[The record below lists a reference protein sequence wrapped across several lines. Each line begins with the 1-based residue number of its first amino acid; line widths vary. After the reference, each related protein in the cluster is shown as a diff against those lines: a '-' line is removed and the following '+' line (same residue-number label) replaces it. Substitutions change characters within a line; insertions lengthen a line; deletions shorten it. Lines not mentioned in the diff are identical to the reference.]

1 MTAPVLETEKLSMVF
16 SNGNRALDA
25 VDLTL
30 HPGRA
35 LALVGESGSG
45 KSTCAKL
52 LTHMMQPTSGRILF
66 RGRDVT
72 GLSDKGSAGRQDLL
86 AYRRIVQMVFQD
98 PFAALNPAHTVAH
111 HLARPL
117 ALHRPDLDR
126 RARGTE
132 VRALLTQVELDADAL
147 LHRFPHELSGGQRQ
161 RVNLARALAVN
172 PAVIIAD
179 EPTSMLDVSIR
190 LSVLDTLQRLK
201 AERGIALLYITHDIA
216 TARYVAEETAV
227 LFRGRIVE
235 SGPTAAVI
243 DDPRHPYTRL
253 LLSAVPDTARPFDAG
268 GSLAGRA
275 DAVRRLSE
283 GPGNLVYVGPG
294 HKARTVDERAAA

>member
-1 MTAPVLETEKLSMVF
+1 MTTPVLQTEKLSMVF
-16 SNGNRALDA
+16 PNGNKALDA
-25 VDLTL
+25 VDLSL

-52 LTHMMQPTSGRILF
+52 LTHMLRPTSGRILF
-66 RGRDVT
+66 QGRDIT
-72 GLSDKGSAGRQDLL
+72 GLSGRRELL
-86 AYRRIVQMVFQD
+86 EYRRVVQMVFQD

-126 RARGTE
+126 AGRGAE
-132 VRALLTQVELDADAL
+132 VRALLTQVELDADSL

-161 RVNLARALAVN
+161 RVSLARALAVN

-201 AERGIALLYITHDIA
+201 AERDIALLYITHDIA

-227 LFRGRIVE
+227 LFRGRVVE

-243 DDPRHPYTRL
+243 DGPRHPYTRL
-253 LLSAVPDTARPFDAG
+253 LLSAVPDAGRPFDAG
-268 GSLAGRA
+268 GSLISRA

-283 GPGNLVYVGPG
+283 GPGDLVYVGPG
-294 HKARTVDERAAA
+294 HKARTVDERVAA